1 MKRWCMHHLK
11 EFKQDTACKIHHSSR
26 LSRKAGQL
34 MSTEIFND
42 ATKTA
47 VPIAARWGVSL

>member
-1 MKRWCMHHLK
+1 MHHLK